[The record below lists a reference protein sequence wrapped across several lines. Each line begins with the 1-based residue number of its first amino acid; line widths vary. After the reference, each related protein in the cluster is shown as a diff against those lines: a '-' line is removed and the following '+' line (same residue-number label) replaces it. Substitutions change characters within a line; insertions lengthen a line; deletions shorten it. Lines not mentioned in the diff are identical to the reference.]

1 MRMTF
6 ATISRTARILGFKSR
21 STLYSWIDKG
31 YLDDFLYED
40 TKGPTY
46 LKQEGLREF
55 MVANTVPTARG
66 NVLSLVLTVYT
77 C

>member
-1 MRMTF
+1 MTF

-40 TKGPTY
+40 AKGRTY
-46 LKQEGLREF
+46 LKQG
-55 MVANTVPTARG
+55 G
-66 NVLSLVLTVYT
+66 CS
-77 C
+77 

>member
-1 MRMTF
+1 MTF

-40 TKGPTY
+40 AKQNLERVQEEKSIL
-46 LKQEGLREF
+46 LKL
-55 MVANTVPTARG
+55 NG
-66 NVLSLVLTVYT
+66 NKNCPECVEVSCIIDLKFK
-77 C
+77 

>member
-40 TKGPTY
+40 AKGRTY

-66 NVLSLVLTVYT
+66 NVPS
-77 C
+77 